1 MKNSKNAVILTVIAA
16 AFGYFVD
23 LYDILLFSVVRIQSL
38 QDLGVTGD
46 ELKNIGLNFNK
57 PIIFR

>member
-1 MKNSKNAVILTVIAA
+1 MKNSKNAVILTVSAA

-46 ELKNIGLNFNK
+46 ELKNIG
-57 PIIFR
+57 